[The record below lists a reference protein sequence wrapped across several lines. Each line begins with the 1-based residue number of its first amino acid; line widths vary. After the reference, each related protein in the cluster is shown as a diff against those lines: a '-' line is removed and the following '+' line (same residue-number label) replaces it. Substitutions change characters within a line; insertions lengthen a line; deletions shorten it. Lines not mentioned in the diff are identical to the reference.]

1 MLIDLRTRLTLDDA
15 LVLADLQQV
24 GASWQHANAKNAD
37 ALRDLERDREGR

>member
-15 LVLADLQQV
+15 LLLVDLQQV

-37 ALRDLERDREGR
+37 ALRDLEKERD